1 MNDII
6 LFNGELNLSI
16 QKKIITIEEKMKELK
31 ELQDN
36 YKTQLCEAMQKSG
49 VDKITN
55 DNFTITL
62 VPKGE
67 VVKFDLDALK
77 EKYEDIYIE
86 CQKKSTRNAY
96 VKISL
101 K

>member
-1 MNDII
+1 M
-6 LFNGELNLSI
+6 ELITTTDLSLTTQQRI
-16 QKKIITIEEKMKELK
+16 VYIEQQIKELK
-31 ELQDN
+31 ELQEN
-36 YKTQLCEAMQKSG
+36 YKKQLCELMEQNG

-67 VVKFDLDALK
+67 VVKFDLDTLK

>member
-1 MNDII
+1 M
-6 LFNGELNLSI
+6 ELITTTDLSLTTQQRI
-16 QKKIITIEEKMKELK
+16 VYIEQQIKELK

-36 YKTQLCEAMQKSG
+36 YKTQLCELMEQNG